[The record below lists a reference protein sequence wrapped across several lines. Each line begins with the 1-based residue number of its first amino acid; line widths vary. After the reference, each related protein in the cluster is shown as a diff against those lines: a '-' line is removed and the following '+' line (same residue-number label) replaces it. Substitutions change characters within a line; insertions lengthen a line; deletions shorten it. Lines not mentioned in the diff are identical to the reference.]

1 MLGSLVALVTL
12 LPATVQTKP
21 VAVIPFRIGEDA
33 MIVDAVVNGRKASF
47 MFDTGFSGAFVLNES
62 LNIGTPTGETVLRD
76 FVGEFRARN
85 VKLKSLSLGGFS
97 IPAGEMEVVQQPL
110 AHMSESYNTHTDGI
124 MGLEPIANYVVEI
137 DFQAKEM
144 RLHPTTFD
152 ISTRKPDNQ
161 RTFLQRMLP
170 IGHNSVILQVET
182 PSSKRMTLALDTGN
196 AFYATTHKEVLEE
209 VGLWPKGQAV
219 KYMRT
224 AMVGSGPVDSFYF
237 RMPALKVFGV
247 PVEESVWSIID
258 LPSSS
263 SEHDGTVGFGFL
275 RHFHVIFD
283 FQRRRVWLE
292 RQSDFVGSR
301 PVADVGISAGYDPI
315 QKRAIIFRVTPDS
328 PAALAGI
335 KAGDSLLGV
344 DGEEI
349 KDVGFRR
356 LQQRMEG
363 ELGSTIRVAT
373 SRNGI
378 LMRHELTRKM
388 LVNGM
393 PESPAKSPASDPAK
407 P

>member
-1 MLGSLVALVTL
+1 
-12 LPATVQTKP
+12 
-21 VAVIPFRIGEDA
+21 
-33 MIVDAVVNGRKASF
+33 
-47 MFDTGFSGAFVLNES
+47 
-62 LNIGTPTGETVLRD
+62 
-76 FVGEFRARN
+76 
-85 VKLKSLSLGGFS
+85 
-97 IPAGEMEVVQQPL
+97 
-110 AHMSESYNTHTDGI
+110 
-124 MGLEPIANYVVEI
+124 
-137 DFQAKEM
+137 
-144 RLHPTTFD
+144 
-152 ISTRKPDNQ
+152 
-161 RTFLQRMLP
+161 
-170 IGHNSVILQVET
+170 
-182 PSSKRMTLALDTGN
+182 
-196 AFYATTHKEVLEE
+196 
-209 VGLWPKGQAV
+209 
-219 KYMRT
+219 
-224 AMVGSGPVDSFYF
+224 MVGSGPVDSFYF